1 MGDPLIILN
10 YKKQITFSKSSAEA
24 EYRSIVSTVA
34 EIVWIV
40 GLVKELG
47 VLLFPSR
54 CLVISRLQCK

>member
-1 MGDPLIILN
+1 MGDSLIIWKS
-10 YKKQITFSKSSAEA
+10 KKQTTFSKSSAEA
-24 EYRSIVSTVA
+24 EYRSLGSTVA